1 MDWITVAAAFLIAIL
16 SGMGVGSA
24 GLLVV
29 YLTMVLDVPQL
40 MAQGINLLFFLFAAS
55 AALCV
60 HILRRHIPLARVIWA
75 TLAGML
81 GALPGVWA
89 AEILPQNWIRI
100 LFGMMLIFAGIR
112 AFFTK
117 SDKMGKTP
125 KKSR

>member
-1 MDWITVAAAFLIAIL
+1 MDWITVAASFLIAIL

-29 YLTMVLDVPQL
+29 YLTMVLGLPQL
-40 MAQGINLLFFLFAAS
+40 HAQGINLVFFLFAAS
-55 AALCV
+55 ASLCV
-60 HILRRHIPLARVIWA
+60 HILRRNIPVSRVILA
-75 TLAGML
+75 ALAGML

-100 LFGMMLIFAGIR
+100 LFGMMLIFAGLR
-112 AFFTK
+112 SFFQK